1 MVVKHGGFTVAVV
14 NETEDKLSN
23 MCLQVFYTFV
33 GSLYFVQFARGLLTV
48 TFLSSPILLA
58 GLQTFVDY
66 NILYHLNLT

>member
-1 MVVKHGGFTVAVV
+1 MVVKHGGLTVAVV

-23 MCLQVFYTFV
+23 MCLQVVHTFV
-33 GSLYFVQFARGLLTV
+33 RSLYFVQFARGLTV
-48 TFLSSPILLA
+48 TILSSPILLA

>member
-1 MVVKHGGFTVAVV
+1 MVVKHGGLTVAVV
-14 NETEDKLSN
+14 NETEDEPSN

-33 GSLYFVQFARGLLTV
+33 GSLYFVQFVRGLLTV

-66 NILYHLNLT
+66 NILYYLNLT